1 MENCAINFNPRVRL
15 EAFAL
20 SCSRSGTNPEWPKYP
35 KHDAHPEY
43 LVHRQRGRLCL
54 VQISLS
60 LPQLTEYFGS
70 GNYRVGRLRTADD
83 SVDGDGLEF
92 LRGGDAQARYF
103 KRIKKK
109 TRGNL
114 KSPVSFI
121 LMLLYFFTFRSTNS
135 SSHASSLYQ
144 GGQKLQSPKRR
155 KFCQS
160 RLLQKN
166 YLRRSLL
173 NAVPLGIV
181 GETADRIRLAH
192 DLLLVVALVI
202 PDDCSPRDCG

>member
-1 MENCAINFNPRVRL
+1 MEKCAINFNPRHSVHL

-109 TRGNL
+109 TRGNF
-114 KSPVSFI
+114 KSSVSFI
-121 LMLLYFFTFRSTNS
+121 LMLLYSFIFRSIQIPRATRHPCIRVGRNCNP
-135 SSHASSLYQ
+135 
-144 GGQKLQSPKRR
+144 QSAENFARAAFCR
-155 KFCQS
+155 K
-160 RLLQKN
+160 
-166 YLRRSLL
+166 
-173 NAVPLGIV
+173 I
-181 GETADRIRLAH
+181 I
-192 DLLLVVALVI
+192 
-202 PDDCSPRDCG
+202 